1 MTSKNMGAENHGSER
16 RKRREKERE
25 ESCPRLSFAYSRRN
39 NVHLPRKLLYESVC
53 VCMRGGKRPIL
64 ILPFFAAGEIYG
76 ESAIYGF
83 AFAALHNAL
92 GASPSA
98 TTSLTVF
105 SFAIR
110 EENLFPF
117 FGGGK
122 NFSQKAGKSS
132 LFLFSFLSASF
143 GCGKRG
149 IRVLFLFTRKITP
162 LALSRK
168 KRRTEK
174 KEREKATEAASRP
187 LPNNKTRKLSAT
199 VLFFYFAPWEP

>member
-1 MTSKNMGAENHGSER
+1 MYAGR
-16 RKRREKERE
+16 
-25 ESCPRLSFAYSRRN
+25 
-39 NVHLPRKLLYESVC
+39 
-53 VCMRGGKRPIL
+53 KRPIL

-122 NFSQKAGKSS
+122 NFSQKAGKNS
-132 LFLFSFLSASF
+132 LFPFSFLSASF

-149 IRVLFLFTRKITP
+149 DKGAFSIHKKNKPAGPFTEE
-162 LALSRK
+162 
-168 KRRTEK
+168 EK
-174 KEREKATEAASRP
+174 NGKERERKSNRGG
-187 LPNNKTRKLSAT
+187 LPST
-199 VLFFYFAPWEP
+199 PE